1 MSFLG
6 PAYLRKSI
14 TLHMYMLW
22 FEFIFGLIFV
32 KPV

>member
-1 MSFLG
+1 M
-6 PAYLRKSI
+6 KV
-14 TLHMYMLW
+14 HMIPCNSEFRVYVLW